1 MNLDGVGMIIIALLA
16 LLGKILIFVVKI
28 FVYIVGFIPILL
40 IRISEWLSVMPHVW
54 PFPNGFF

>member
-1 MNLDGVGMIIIALLA
+1 MDLDGVGMIIIALLA
-16 LLGKILIFVVKI
+16 LLGKVFLFVVKI

-54 PFPNGFF
+54 PFPNGFL